1 MVNDQDNEVDIY
13 NVSNDTGKQYIRMNK
28 RYISEKPVTDIIEKF
43 KEKYENTRLA
53 AVKVRNAEG
62 KSEITNTQLSA
73 DDEGNIYPAN
83 LRMVLENK
91 TVLDI
96 AQYKKLDPRAK
107 YGKEPEGDSYD
118 EPYLVEIQL
127 MDTSKEKIEDVFND
141 FYQTYSE
148 ILEDFSE
155 SKSIA
160 EDVKCDPEYGSKH
173 QISGSKKSESDTKQ
187 LAQKYKVDLSG
198 YSKDSIVLPED
209 VLNKVENT
217 IEGPLKNPDLYE
229 NIPTNRK
236 GIILEGEPGVGK
248 TLLAKVLSS
257 EADANMYAVTVSD
270 IMTKWVGESAK
281 NVDKLFNMAKEY
293 APSIIFM
300 DEADSLLMRRTG
312 QSSHNEDENMV
323 NTLLKN
329 MDGMEENKGVK
340 VIAATNKIE
349 KVDEAFL
356 RYGRFG
362 EPITLEKPNEEA
374 REKIYELHTI
384 IKNSQLFEEE
394 IRDYLSDFAEKSEGF
409 TGADIAGTIHI
420 ATDKRL
426 NELKEV
432 YGDIK
437 DIPPEE
443 MKLDHNYIYKAI
455 NEKDV
460 EEETPLGFER

>member
-1 MVNDQDNEVDIY
+1 MVKNHNNEVEITD
-13 NVSNDTGKQYIRMNK
+13 VSYDNGKQYMKMNK
-28 RYISEKPVTDIIEKF
+28 RYISDEPVTDFIENF
-43 KEKYENTRLA
+43 KEKYEDTRLA
-53 AVKVRNAEG
+53 AVKVMNGEG

-73 DDEGNIYPAN
+73 DSEGNIYPAN
-83 LRMVLENK
+83 LRMVLNEE
-91 TVLDI
+91 TVIEI
-96 AQYKKLDPRAK
+96 AQYKKLDPRAVH
-107 YGKEPEGDSYD
+107 GQDPEGESYD

-127 MDTSKEKIEDVFND
+127 MDTRKKNIESVFNE
-141 FYQTYSE
+141 FYQTYNE

-155 SKSIA
+155 SENIA
-160 EDVKCDPEYGSKH
+160 EDVKCDPGYNTQKNTSSSTKSK
-173 QISGSKKSESDTKQ
+173 SGKKN
-187 LAQKYKVDLSG
+187 LAQKYSVDLDG
-198 YSKDSIVLPED
+198 YSKESIVLPESIM
-209 VLNKVENT
+209 NKVENT
-217 IEGPLKNPDLYE
+217 IEGPLKNPELYK
-229 NIPTNRK
+229 NIPSTRK

-257 EADANMYAVTVSD
+257 EAEANMYAVTVSD
-270 IMTKWVGESAK
+270 IMTKWVGDSAK
-281 NVDKLFNMAKEY
+281 NVDKLFDMAKEY

-300 DEADSLLMRRTG
+300 DEADSLLMKRTG

-329 MDGMEENKGVK
+329 MDGMKETKGVK

-362 EPITLEKPNEEA
+362 EPVTLEKPNEEA
-374 REKIYELHTI
+374 REKIYELHTVV
-384 IKNSQLFEEE
+384 KNSQLFEEE
-394 IRDYLSDFAEKSEGF
+394 IKNYLGDFAEKSEGF

-426 NELKEV
+426 NELKAA

-443 MKLDHNYIYKAI
+443 MKLDHSYIMKAI
-455 NEKDV
+455 EDKTING
-460 EEETPLGFER
+460 ETKVGFER